1 MRVTLNQL
9 SKHFGPVKAVDN
21 LNLEIGEGE
30 FMALLGPSGCGKTT
44 TLLIIAGFYKPTAG
58 ESAVQRASGERTTSQ
73 EA

>member
-30 FMALLGPSGCGKTT
+30 FMALLGPSGCG
-44 TLLIIAGFYKPTAG
+44 
-58 ESAVQRASGERTTSQ
+58 
-73 EA
+73 